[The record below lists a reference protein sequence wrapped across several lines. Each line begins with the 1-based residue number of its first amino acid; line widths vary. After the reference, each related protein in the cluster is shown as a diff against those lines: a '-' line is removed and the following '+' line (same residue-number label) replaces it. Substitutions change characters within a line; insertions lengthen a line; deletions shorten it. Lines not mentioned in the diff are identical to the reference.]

1 MTRARPL
8 TLDDVPQ
15 AADLIWRFVYGQ
27 EGSTQGSLEYYLQQ
41 LFLTGPYADP
51 VECRRSL
58 KRRDLH

>member
-15 AADLIWRFVYGQ
+15 AADLIWRFLYGR

-41 LFLTGPYADP
+41 L
-51 VECRRSL
+51 S
-58 KRRDLH
+58 